1 MTLFTLHSEPLQE
14 AWVDV
19 YGHLNEAYYL
29 VPFTAASWAI
39 LDHFA
44 IGADYFERT
53 CGALYT
59 VEGHLR
65 LVREVR
71 APAMLEIDSMVFGS
85 DARRMHIAHVMKVDG
100 IERASYE
107 CMLLHFDSR
116 AGRVGPLPESV
127 QAALKSAQ
135 LPGLP
140 TWASRGITLEKRPS
154 RGAT

>member
-1 MTLFTLHSEPLQE
+1 MTIFTLHSEPLKEEWQ
-14 AWVDV
+14 DT

-29 VPFTAASWAI
+29 LPFTAASWAI

-44 IGADYFERT
+44 IGADYYERT
-53 CGALYT
+53 GGALYT

-65 LVREVR
+65 LVKEVR
-71 APAMLEIDSMVFGS
+71 APALLEIDSMVFGS
-85 DARRMHIAHVMKVDG
+85 DAKRIHLAHVMKVDG

-116 AGRVGPLPESV
+116 ESRVKPLPESV

-135 LPGLP
+135 VAELPA
-140 TWASRGITLEKRPS
+140 WAGRGISLEKR
-154 RGAT
+154 